1 MSKEE
6 FIQILNNEISSLPD
20 HNDIISY
27 YHELISDKI
36 DAGYTEEEAVESLG
50 NIDDII
56 KSIKENRNE
65 EIGSDENIKEDNY
78 SYTNDEEIK
87 TQNNGPKELHGGKK
101 FVYVLWCIATVI
113 FCITAVWIMI
123 ISVAF
128 MVAAVGVFAG
138 SIYSFTKDV
147 MLGLFILGL
156 SFLIIAMAMVAI
168 HYSKVLIKY
177 IFGNRIKWNT
187 SIRKALVGE

>member
-6 FIQILNNEISSLPD
+6 FIQILNKEISNLPD

-56 KSIKENRNE
+56 KSIKENRNDESFNE
-65 EIGSDENIKEDNY
+65 EKVKEDNNTY
-78 SYTNDEEIK
+78 IIDEEAK

-113 FCITAVWIMI
+113 FCIDAVFIMV
-123 ISVAF
+123 ISVTF
-128 MVAAVGVFAG
+128 MVAAVGVFVG
-138 SIYSFTKDV
+138 SVFSFTKDI
-147 MLGLFILGL
+147 MSGLFALGI
-156 SFLIIAMAMVAI
+156 SFIIASMAIIAI
-168 HYSKVLIKY
+168 HYSKVLIRF